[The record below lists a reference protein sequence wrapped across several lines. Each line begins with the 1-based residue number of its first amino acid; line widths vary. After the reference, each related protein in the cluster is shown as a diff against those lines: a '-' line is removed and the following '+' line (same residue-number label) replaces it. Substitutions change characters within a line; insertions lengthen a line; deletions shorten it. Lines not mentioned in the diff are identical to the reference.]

1 MGSAGGNADRLEPGT
16 ILGRYEIGRPLG
28 RGGMGA
34 VYEAVHR
41 DLRKHVAVKV
51 LAGSLAHDEIAR
63 QRFLR
68 EGEAASRIRH
78 PHVVDVTDVG
88 TEGEHTY
95 LVMELLEGED
105 LASRIARGPL
115 EVQEAVDVMLPVL
128 AGVHAA
134 HQEGI
139 THRDLKPE
147 NIFLA
152 RQRIGGLVPKVLDF
166 GVSKLATDSKAM
178 ALTGTA
184 AVFGTPFYMPPEQ
197 VRGARQADHR
207 SDQYALGVVLYEA
220 LTGRR
225 PYEGDN
231 VYAILHAIG
240 SGEFPRPRA
249 LRPQI
254 PEALEAAI
262 LRSMSLDPA
271 GRFASVAT
279 FGAALLPFAGETTRA
294 VWGSTFRTAVSAS
307 AATAVMPAGADLGGA
322 VTPPPIAPPGT
333 PGSISG
339 TRLLDSKPP
348 PAKTTLGA
356 ATGQMGTDGVLI
368 RRKTGRWVGAVAA
381 LAGAGGF
388 IWAINA
394 GVFSHSAPA
403 PPPAPVIAPTRA
415 APLPPPDTEPTTFVL
430 DVTSEPS
437 TAKFELDGQPA
448 GNGHLRRTMPRDG
461 TDHRLVVRAP
471 GYRDT
476 EVVFADHSPP
486 ARLTL
491 SPEPVEAP
499 RPAAVQED
507 RRHRRTTAT
516 ARPAPSTEPR
526 EPAEP
531 RQAPEP
537 RQPSITRT
545 ANGAPV
551 LD

>member
-1 MGSAGGNADRLEPGT
+1 VAGNIDRLAPGT
-16 ILGRYEIGRPLG
+16 VLGRYEIGRALG

-51 LAGSLAHDEIAR
+51 LANSLSNDEVAR

-105 LASRIARGPL
+105 LSSRIQRGPL
-115 EVQEAVDVMLPVL
+115 ETQEAVDILLPVL

-139 THRDLKPE
+139 IHRDLKPE

-166 GVSKLATDSKAM
+166 GVSKLATDGNAM
-178 ALTGTA
+178 KLTGTA

-197 VRGARQADHR
+197 VRGARQADQR
-207 SDQYALGVVLYEA
+207 SDEYALGVVLYEA

-225 PYEGDN
+225 PYDGDN
-231 VYAILHAIG
+231 VYAVLHAIG
-240 SGEFPRPRA
+240 AGQFPRPRE

-254 PEALEAAI
+254 PDALEAAI
-262 LRSMSLDPA
+262 LRAMSLEPA
-271 GRFASVAT
+271 HRFPSVAA

-294 VWGSTFRTAVSAS
+294 VWGATFRMAVNAS
-307 AATAVMPAGADLGGA
+307 AQTAVMPPGAEL
-322 VTPPPIAPPGT
+322 PPAPPGPLPASR
-333 PGSISG
+333 PGSVSG
-339 TRLLDSKPP
+339 TRLLETKPP
-348 PAKTTLGA
+348 AGTTLGA
-356 ATGQMGTDGVLI
+356 ATGQLATDLGPL
-368 RRKTGRWVGAVAA
+368 RRKNGRWLGVVGGLAA
-381 LAGAGGF
+381 AGA
-388 IWAINA
+388 IVWAA
-394 GVFSHSAPA
+394 GSGVFSH
-403 PPPAPVIAPTRA
+403 PPPPPVVPAAPRA
-415 APLPPPDTEPTTFVL
+415 APLPPPEPEPTTFVL
-430 DVTSEPS
+430 DVTADPPS
-437 TAKFELDGQPA
+437 ARFELDGAPA
-448 GNGHLRRTMPRDG
+448 GNGRLNRILPRDG
-461 TDHRLVVRAP
+461 TDHRLVVKAP

-486 ARLTL
+486 SRLTL
-491 SPEPVEAP
+491 APDPVAAAAP
-499 RPAAVQED
+499 QPARVED
-507 RRHRRTTAT
+507 EHRHRRTVAPS
-516 ARPAPSTEPR
+516 RPAGPPPQEQPRETRQPPR
-526 EPAEP
+526 EPAV
-531 RQAPEP
+531 
-537 RQPSITRT
+537 TRT

>member
-1 MGSAGGNADRLEPGT
+1 
-16 ILGRYEIGRPLG
+16 LGRYEIGRPLG

-34 VYEAVHR
+34 VYQAIHR
-41 DLRKHVAVKV
+41 DLRKNVAVKV
-51 LAGSLAHDEIAR
+51 LAGNLAHDEIAR

-105 LASRIARGPL
+105 LSSRIQRGPL
-115 EVQEAVDVMLPVL
+115 DPQEAADVLLPVF

-139 THRDLKPE
+139 IHRDLKPE

-166 GVSKLATDSKAM
+166 GVSKLSTDGKAM

-197 VRGARQADHR
+197 VRSSRQADHR

-231 VYAILHAIG
+231 VYTILHAIG
-240 SGEFPRPRA
+240 SGDFPRPRA

-262 LRSMSLDPA
+262 VRAMSLDPA
-271 GRFASVAT
+271 NRFPSVAA
-279 FGAALLPFAGETTRA
+279 FGAAVLPFAGETIRA
-294 VWGSTFRTAVSAS
+294 VWGTTFRTALSAS
-307 AATAVMPAGADLGGA
+307 AQTAVLQAGVDPLAGTA
-322 VTPPPIAPPGT
+322 TPPPSVSAT
-333 PGSISG
+333 PGSVSG
-339 TRLLDSKPP
+339 TRLLESKPQ
-348 PAKTTLGA
+348 PAGTTLGA
-356 ATGQMGTDGVLI
+356 ATGQVATDLEPL
-368 RRKTGRWVGAVAA
+368 RRGSGRWIGVGAALVGAA
-381 LAGAGGF
+381 GLG
-388 IWAINA
+388 WAFSS
-394 GVFSHSAPA
+394 GVFTHA
-403 PPPAPVIAPTRA
+403 PPPVVVPPPARP
-415 APLPPPDTEPTTFVL
+415 APLPPPDPEPATFVL
-430 DVTSEPS
+430 DVTADPPS
-437 TAKFELDGQPA
+437 ARFELDGQSA
-448 GNGHLRRTMPRDG
+448 GAGRLHRMLPRDG
-461 TDHRLVVRAP
+461 TDHRLIVRAA

-486 ARLTL
+486 SRLTL
-491 SPEPVEAP
+491 SPEPAQAP
-499 RPAAVQED
+499 PAPAAED
-507 RRHRRTTAT
+507 EHRHRRTA
-516 ARPAPSTEPR
+516 AAPHAAAPHPAPPPPPPHPAAPQPH
-526 EPAEP
+526 EPA
-531 RQAPEP
+531 
-537 RQPSITRT
+537 ITRT

>member
-1 MGSAGGNADRLEPGT
+1 MSNPDRLEPGT
-16 ILGRYEIGRPLG
+16 TLGRYEIGRPLG

-34 VYEAVHR
+34 VYQAMHR
-41 DLRKHVAVKV
+41 DLRKQVAVKV
-51 LAGSLAHDEIAR
+51 LAGSLAHDEVAK

-88 TEGEHTY
+88 TEGDHTY

-105 LASRIARGPL
+105 LASRIQRGPL
-115 EVQEAVDVMLPVL
+115 EPQEAVDVLLPVL

-139 THRDLKPE
+139 IHRDLKPE

-152 RQRIGGLVPKVLDF
+152 RQRIGGLMPKVLDF
-166 GVSKLATDSKAM
+166 GVSKLATDGKAM

-240 SGEFPRPRA
+240 AGQFPRPRS

-254 PEALEAAI
+254 PEPLEAAI
-262 LRSMSLDPA
+262 LRSMTLDPA
-271 GRFASVAT
+271 GRFPSVAA
-279 FGAALLPFAGETTRA
+279 FGAALLPFASDTTRA
-294 VWGSTFRTAVSAS
+294 VWSGTFRTAISAS
-307 AATAVMPAGADLGGA
+307 AATAVLPPGADPAAGVPTPSA
-322 VTPPPIAPPGT
+322 ITPPPGP

-348 PAKTTLGA
+348 PTKTTLGA
-356 ATGQMGTDGVLI
+356 ATGQMGTDAGPL
-368 RRKTGRWVGAVAA
+368 RRNTGRWVGAAAA
-381 LAGAGGF
+381 LAGAAGLVL
-388 IWAINA
+388 AINS
-394 GVFSHSAPA
+394 GVFSHDPPAQTSAPPLVA
-403 PPPAPVIAPTRA
+403 PARA
-415 APLPPPDTEPTTFVL
+415 APLPPPDPEPATFVL
-430 DVTSEPS
+430 DVTANPTE
-437 TAKFELDGQPA
+437 ARFELDGAPA
-448 GNGHLRRTMPRDG
+448 GNGRLHRIMPRDG
-461 TDHRLVVRAP
+461 SDHRLVVRAP

-486 ARLTL
+486 SLLTL
-491 SPEPVEAP
+491 SPEPAAPTRLASPQEEHHHRRATAAP
-499 RPAAVQED
+499 RPTEPTQP
-507 RRHRRTTAT
+507 
-516 ARPAPSTEPR
+516 RPSQPPR
-526 EPAEP
+526 EPTV
-531 RQAPEP
+531 
-537 RQPSITRT
+537 TRT

>member
-1 MGSAGGNADRLEPGT
+1 VGGNPDRLPAGT

-34 VYEAVHR
+34 VYQAIHR

-51 LAGSLAHDEIAR
+51 LAGSLSHDEVAK

-88 TEGEHTY
+88 TEGDHTY

-105 LASRIARGPL
+105 LASRIQRGPL
-115 EVQEAVDVMLPVL
+115 EPQEAVDVLLPVL

-139 THRDLKPE
+139 IHRDLKPE

-166 GVSKLATDSKAM
+166 GVSKLSSDGRAA

-197 VRGARQADHR
+197 VRGARQADQR
-207 SDQYALGVVLYEA
+207 SDEYSLGVVLYEA

-240 SGEFPRPRA
+240 AGQFPRPRS

-254 PEALEAAI
+254 PEALEGAI
-262 LRSMSLDPA
+262 LRSMSLEPVA
-271 GRFASVAT
+271 RFPSVAA
-279 FGAALLPFAGETTRA
+279 FGAALLPFASDTTRA
-294 VWGSTFRTAVSAS
+294 IWSSTFRTAISAS
-307 AATAVMPAGADLGGA
+307 AATAVMPPGADPMAGVPTPASL
-322 VTPPPIAPPGT
+322 TPPPGP

-339 TRLLDSKPP
+339 TQLFDSKPP
-348 PAKTTLGA
+348 PTKTTLGA
-356 ATGQMGTDGVLI
+356 ATGQMGTDGGPL

-381 LAGAGGF
+381 LAGAAGVV
-388 IWAINA
+388 WAINA
-394 GVFSHSAPA
+394 GVFSHSPPVQTSA
-403 PPPAPVIAPTRA
+403 PPLVAPTRA
-415 APLPPPDTEPTTFVL
+415 APLPPPDPEPATFVL
-430 DVTSEPS
+430 DVTAVPTE
-437 TAKFELDGQPA
+437 ARFELDGAPA
-448 GNGHLRRTMPRDG
+448 GNGRLHRIMPRDG
-461 TDHRLVVRAP
+461 TDHRLVLRAP

-486 ARLTL
+486 SQLRLT
-491 SPEPVEAP
+491 PEVAAAPVRAAAP
-499 RPAAVQED
+499 PED
-507 RRHRRTTAT
+507 HRHRRTTVAP
-516 ARPAPSTEPR
+516 RPTEPSEPR
-526 EPAEP
+526 APRETHEPAV
-531 RQAPEP
+531 
-537 RQPSITRT
+537 TRT